1 MAIFPNVTGQPIG
14 PHQPAQPINIQ
25 AWTEQ
30 ATQSLNAVS
39 LSSPGGV
46 RGTSVSLAIPLDE
59 QAAAKRS
66 AGAAEGQHGP
76 DTSEAVRPHRE
87 PLRRDSLKRREA
99 LLKGKEGSRRRQRW
113 ENDRLLNNPWAQP
126 PLPSDWEVHPTY
138 PKHSVPYYLAPL
150 WDAHVAAKKGADVHN
165 RATQKKHE
173 RPAAGDS
180 KVPKELREKLK
191 KTKAAKGLLQDLEE
205 QVRNFIKQWE
215 DKNKKP
221 ASASKPEL
229 DSDDE
234 EIVFIGRNGQ
244 MHDVPQSP
252 HAARDDFDED
262 DIRRDKLVFDS
273 SADDHGAS
281 FGRWLVHSIA
291 TYYDLHTWSVTV
303 GHPARREAYVGL
315 KSGRPVSPTGTLP
328 RPLWGMV

>member
-46 RGTSVSLAIPLDE
+46 RGTSVSLTIPLDE

-66 AGAAEGQHGP
+66 AGAAEGQHGS
-76 DTSEAVRPHRE
+76 DTSEAVRPRRE

-150 WDAHVAAKKGADVHN
+150 WDAHVAAKKGADAHN

-173 RPAAGDS
+173 RPAAGDG

-205 QVRNFIKQWE
+205 QVRNFVKQWE
-215 DKNKKP
+215 DENKKP

-273 SADDHGAS
+273 LADDHGAS

-291 TYYDLHTWSVTV
+291 SYYDLHTWSVTV

>member
-1 MAIFPNVTGQPIG
+1 MAIFPKAPGQTYGPYHATGQPI
-14 PHQPAQPINIQ
+14 NIE

-30 ATQSLNAVS
+30 AAESLNAIS
-39 LSSPGGV
+39 LSSTGGL
-46 RGTSVSLAIPLDE
+46 RGTSVSLAIPIDE
-59 QAAAKRS
+59 QAAAKRNVAVEEGS
-66 AGAAEGQHGP
+66 HSPVDTAAN
-76 DTSEAVRPHRE
+76 RPRRE

-113 ENDRLLNNPWAQP
+113 EN
-126 PLPSDWEVHPTY
+126 VHPTY
-138 PKHSVPYYLAPL
+138 PKHAVPYYLAPL
-150 WDAHVAAKKGADVHN
+150 WDATATARAVAEANK
-165 RATQKKHE
+165 RETQKNRSQITE
-173 RPAAGDS
+173 GTG

-205 QVRNFIKQWE
+205 QVRSFVKQWE
-215 DKNKKP
+215 EKKP
-221 ASASKPEL
+221 KPAPAPKAEL
-229 DSDDE
+229 DSEDE

-262 DIRRDKLVFDS
+262 DIQRDKLVFDS
-273 SADDHGAS
+273 LADDRGAS

-291 TYYDLHTWSVTV
+291 TYYDLNTWSVTK

-315 KSGRPVSPTGTLP
+315 KTSRPATPTGALP

>member
-1 MAIFPNVTGQPIG
+1 MAIFPNVTGQPV
-14 PHQPAQPINIQ
+14 AQPINIA

-30 ATQSLNAVS
+30 ATESLNAIS

-59 QAAAKRS
+59 QAAAKRTVGV
-66 AGAAEGQHGP
+66 ADGDHGP
-76 DTSEAVRPHRE
+76 DASSSSRPRRE

-126 PLPSDWEVHPTY
+126 PLPSDWEVQPTY
-138 PKHSVPYYLAPL
+138 RKHSVPYYLAPL
-150 WDAHVAAKKGADVHN
+150 WDAHVAARKSAEVKKREAAKSCPQ
-165 RATQKKHE
+165 AT
-173 RPAAGDS
+173 AGNG

-205 QVRNFIKQWE
+205 QVRNFVKQW
-215 DKNKKP
+215 DDNSKKP
-221 ASASKPEL
+221 APAPKYEL

-234 EIVFIGRNGQ
+234 EIVFVGRNGQ

-252 HAARDDFDED
+252 HAANDDFDED

-273 SADDHGAS
+273 LADDHGAS
-281 FGRWLVHSIA
+281 FG
-291 TYYDLHTWSVTV
+291 
-303 GHPARREAYVGL
+303 YV
-315 KSGRPVSPTGTLP
+315 
-328 RPLWGMV
+328 

>member
-1 MAIFPNVTGQPIG
+1 MAVFPNVTGQPIG
-14 PHQPAQPINIQ
+14 PHLPTQPINIQ

-30 ATQSLNAVS
+30 ATESLNAIS
-39 LSSPGGV
+39 LSSPTGV
-46 RGTSVSLAIPLDE
+46 RGTSVPLAIPLDE

-66 AGAAEGQHGP
+66 TGAAEEQHAP
-76 DTSEAVRPHRE
+76 DTTEAFRARRE
-87 PLRRDSLKRREA
+87 PFRRDSLKRREA

-113 ENDRLLNNPWAQP
+113 EN
-126 PLPSDWEVHPTY
+126 
-138 PKHSVPYYLAPL
+138 
-150 WDAHVAAKKGADVHN
+150 AKKGADAKKHE
-165 RATQKKHE
+165 AQKKHAQV
-173 RPAAGDS
+173 AAGNT
-180 KVPKELREKLK
+180 KVPRELREKLK

-205 QVRNFIKQWE
+205 QVRSFVKQWE

-221 ASASKPEL
+221 APAPKPEL

-262 DIRRDKLVFDS
+262 DIKRDKLVFDS
-273 SADDHGAS
+273 LADDHGAS

-303 GHPARREAYVGL
+303 GHPARREAYVAL